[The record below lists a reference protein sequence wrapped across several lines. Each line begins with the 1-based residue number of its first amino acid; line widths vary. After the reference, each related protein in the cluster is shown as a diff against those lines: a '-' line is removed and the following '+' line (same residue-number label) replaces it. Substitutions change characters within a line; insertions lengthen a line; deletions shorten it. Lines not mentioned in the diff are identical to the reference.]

1 MEMNSAKRD
10 SEGTVL
16 TTEFFLLVG
25 VMQNCVHRAETLSP
39 RSANAVADDISTC
52 LR

>member
-16 TTEFFLLVG
+16 TTEFFLLV
-25 VMQNCVHRAETLSP
+25 VMQNFVHRAETLSP
-39 RSANAVADDISTC
+39 RSANAVADNISTC